1 LNGTAKIL
9 ANLSDSTCDLLYLRP
24 LQEFSTSTFGLCDMA
39 FQVLALLFINM
50 VCLDFI
56 TSIPVLYVVGVR
68 LEHLGIEKKIR
79 DATEKTVNDIAETS
93 K

>member
-1 LNGTAKIL
+1 MQIFTAIHSSANKPCQRQQFVGIGL
-9 ANLSDSTCDLLYLRP
+9 A
-24 LQEFSTSTFGLCDMA
+24 FGLSDMA
-39 FQVLALLFINM
+39 FQALALLFINL

>member
-1 LNGTAKIL
+1 
-9 ANLSDSTCDLLYLRP
+9 
-24 LQEFSTSTFGLCDMA
+24 LQEFSASTFGLSDMA
-39 FQVLALLFINM
+39 FQVLALLFINL

-68 LEHLGIEKKIR
+68 LEHLVIEKKIR